1 MTDLTNYPPY
11 EQWHD
16 WTEFDA
22 KAWPTKVE
30 KKYTLVPTSCFNCEA
45 GCGLLCYFNQETGE
59 IDKIEGN
66 PEHPASRG
74 RNCAKGPATLN
85 QVYDPERVM
94 YPMKRVGERGS
105 GRMGT
110 CQLGS
115 RTRGDRRSDP
125 QGDPR
130 RTQQRDHVSR
140 WPPRRDELHQ
150 PSAAGMGCRW
160 TQQPHQHLLIECP
173 YWLPVLD
180 GPRPAVG

>member
-1 MTDLTNYPPY
+1 MTDLTNYPPF

-16 WTEFDA
+16 WSEFDA

-94 YPMKRVGERGS
+94 YPMKRVGERGGGEWERVS
-105 GRMGT
+105 WDQALEEIGT
-110 CQLGS
+110 G
-115 RTRGDRRSDP
+115 
-125 QGDPR
+125 
-130 RTQQRDHVSR
+130 
-140 WPPRRDELHQ
+140 
-150 PSAAGMGCRW
+150 AA
-160 TQQPHQHLLIECP
+160 
-173 YWLPVLD
+173 
-180 GPRPAVG
+180 RPCE